1 MAVKT
6 AESEDTGTDSYFGG
20 IGSVEAGRRGG
31 AARSAKAKARRE
43 AAEAGAIDG
52 ARTFRQRLG
61 VALSKLAQDELDAV
75 VSRMAK
81 AGNANALAR
90 LADQAFGRP
99 NEQDEAPSQ
108 SGLGEL
114 SREELAGALA
124 ELDALPSTPPVDARE
139 GQDAQHTT
147 PPTPALAEPQAGDF
161 HREPLTE
168 REDPEIDP

>member
-1 MAVKT
+1 MSDPAQET
-6 AESEDTGTDSYFGG
+6 SPAEQATFGG
-20 IGSVEAGRRGG
+20 MTPREAARRSA
-31 AARSAKAKARRE
+31 AARSAKARAKAE

-61 VALSKLAQDELDAV
+61 VALSKLEQKELDAV

-108 SGLGEL
+108 SQLAGLSRDEL
-114 SREELAGALA
+114 SAVLA
-124 ELDALPSTPPVDARE
+124 DIDSIPSTDPSDAPVNQA
-139 GQDAQHTT
+139 GQPAP
-147 PPTPALAEPQAGDF
+147 PPTPAQAEPHGGDF

-168 REDPEIDP
+168 GEKP